1 MVTLGYLRE
10 EENSPDQTRVG
21 EDNPETMTEAMREHW
36 FEKEVLGELA

>member
-10 EENSPDQTRVG
+10 EENSPDQTRVA
-21 EDNPETMTEAMREHW
+21 EDNLETMTEAVREHW